1 MLNWSCSTGYGG
13 CCFLICLFFTPLIYP
28 SIISVDYLTMLFTET
43 PLPRDLFWSFIGTI
57 LSHPNF
63 KNICIYTEFIHSQN
77 NSFLYVC
84 TSTLYTHKY
93 IHQLNHPLLLP
104 AAPPSCL
111 LPWPAFTFLTQVCL
125 PPRLM
130 NPVQRFSN

>member
-1 MLNWSCSTGYGG
+1 MLNWVWWVLLPDMFILYAVDISIHHLCRLSYHALHRNSAPSRL
-13 CCFLICLFFTPLIYP
+13 FLVFYWHNPVPPKC
-28 SIISVDYLTMLFTET
+28 
-43 PLPRDLFWSFIGTI
+43 
-57 LSHPNF
+57 
-63 KNICIYTEFIHSQN
+63 KNICIYTEFIHTEFIHSQN

-111 LPWPAFTFLTQVCL
+111 LPWPAFTFLIQVCL
-125 PPRLM
+125 LPRLM